1 MNFVEI
7 IWEVLGT
14 ELNVIIILFWE
25 LLFFGEYCMENYLD
39 IVFFLIDK
47 EWMKR
52 RKLVYKLLYFYG
64 EGI

>member
-1 MNFVEI
+1 M
-7 IWEVLGT
+7 